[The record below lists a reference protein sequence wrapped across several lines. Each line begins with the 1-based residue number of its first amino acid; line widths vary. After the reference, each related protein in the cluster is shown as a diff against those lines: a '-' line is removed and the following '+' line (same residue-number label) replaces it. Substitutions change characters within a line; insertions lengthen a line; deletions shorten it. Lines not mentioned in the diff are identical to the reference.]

1 MSSKIR
7 GYKDRPQR
15 GTPLR
20 ELPSSDKE
28 LLSEDLPGVALSTE
42 ELALAYQR
50 TGWRTDGVTHSL
62 QSNHTDS
69 PPGQYGV
76 LGFDPA
82 PPTEYAC
89 PQLSGTVAARQP
101 ICGSTMTFQAP
112 WDRPTRLTLMAVDQ
126 WTQRRT
132 PAFKGR
138 ITKPS
143 IGSCCGPRRY
153 MGAFHA
159 AGS

>member
-1 MSSKIR
+1 MGGLFEDIQVTNYNTQPVTIQISLSFDADFIDVFEIR

-42 ELALAYQR
+42 ELALAYQ
-50 TGWRTDGVTHSL
+50 GLDGALMESHIRFS
-62 QSNHTDS
+62 QNHTDS

-82 PPTEYAC
+82 PHESRVLSYRV
-89 PQLSGTVAARQP
+89 QLLLDNQSAAVHDIPGTPGTRANAAKLD
-101 ICGSTMTFQAP
+101 GS
-112 WDRPTRLTLMAVDQ
+112 
-126 WTQRRT
+126 
-132 PAFKGR
+132 
-138 ITKPS
+138 
-143 IGSCCGPRRY
+143 
-153 MGAFHA
+153 
-159 AGS
+159 